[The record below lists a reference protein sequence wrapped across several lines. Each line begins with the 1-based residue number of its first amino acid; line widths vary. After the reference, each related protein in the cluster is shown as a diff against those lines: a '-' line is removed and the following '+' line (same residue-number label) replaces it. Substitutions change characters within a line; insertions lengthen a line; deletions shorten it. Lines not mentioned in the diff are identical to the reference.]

1 MGTPRTETTKG
12 YIMEK
17 TAAISVCVGNYGEYA
32 SGRLIDRWASLPMED
47 DDLEEF
53 IGSMQVNGHEELYVS
68 DYDGIPFGLDRV
80 FTEYADIE
88 ELNLLARLMDA
99 ARPWELDTVEEAIGC
114 GAAAPS
120 TVLELCNLI
129 IQADEIPYYTYTH
142 TGRSAHESLGM
153 TIAEESGLADKLE
166 DLGVGCYFD
175 YEAYGRDIAYEV
187 FAGESGYMDSD
198 MPDMDYYDWGDV
210 EDFAETAERH
220 AA

>member
-47 DDLEEF
+47 AELAEF
-53 IGSMQVNGHEELYVS
+53 IRSMQRPGHEELYIS

-80 FTEYADIE
+80 FTQYARLE
-88 ELNLLARLMDA
+88 ELNALARLMQDA
-99 ARPWELDTVEEAIGC
+99 SPWELEAVEGALGC
-114 GAAAPS
+114 GVDEPA

-129 IQADEIPYYTYTH
+129 IQADEIPYTAYTYE
-142 TGRSAHESLGM
+142 GCDEYESLGM

-166 DLGVGCYFD
+166 DMGIGCYFD
-175 YEAYGRDIAYEV
+175 YEAYGRDIAIEV
-187 FAGESGYMDSD
+187 FAGSDGYVYDD
-198 MPDMDYYDWGDV
+198 MPDMARYDWEDV
-210 EDFAETAERH
+210 EAWAEPAERH